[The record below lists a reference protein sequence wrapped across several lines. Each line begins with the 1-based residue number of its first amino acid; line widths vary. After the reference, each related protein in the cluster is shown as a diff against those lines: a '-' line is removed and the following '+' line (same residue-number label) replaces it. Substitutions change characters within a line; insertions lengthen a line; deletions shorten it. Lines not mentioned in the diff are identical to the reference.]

1 MRIWIVLALTLAVA
15 GPVRAARIVGVA
27 AKTEPQPAPEI
38 NQLRSRHLPK
48 FVDALSADVTR
59 FEVDWE
65 SSADDRGPLTVEIL
79 VRAEPART
87 APHVPYVK
95 TFEKPEPGR
104 RVTSITLPAGQPVD
118 AWSVRIL
125 QGKRVLAEQ
134 SSPTWE

>member
-1 MRIWIVLALTLAVA
+1 MKIWIALALTLLAVSSA
-15 GPVRAARIVGVA
+15 RAARIVGVS

-38 NQLRSRHLPK
+38 NQMRSRHLPK

-65 SSADDRGPLTVEIL
+65 SSAEDRGPITVQVL

-87 APHVPYVK
+87 APQVPYTK
-95 TFEKPEPGR
+95 SFDKPEPGR
-104 RVTSITLPAGQPVD
+104 RTTSITLPAGQLVA